1 MAPAVRLPILEMSN
15 LPDLHIGASRKSER
29 WADIVDVGTPSP
41 WHDEALADFK
51 LGRSWPDTPTPC
63 NSPEPKFFEA
73 TTKGPFSASDQIC
86 INGNDMST
94 MIGAIVGMTFP
105 VPAQTCQAGAST
117 SSSAAIVGFQGSEMS
132 VSSMFVASNGLSLQP
147 CLPQAYQVI
156 TMPDISAQ
164 GWTSPAFEIP
174 RTFVQND
181 WSNQQVQMNAVHV
194 DFAEMREWG
203 REASHDI
210 TSALC
215 GSACR
220 VGPPCSFNVSGSG
233 AIEPT
238 PGQWKVDI
246 RKMRSQS
253 EHNTI
258 DSSGKT
264 VSQQQQPADHVSGQC
279 KPCAWFWRP
288 QGCRNGSDC
297 QYCHLCPEGEL
308 KSRKR
313 NKMAAMKSGALR
325 PVKAQAGNGWSL
337 KLESLL
343 SSEAV

>member
-1 MAPAVRLPILEMSN
+1 MAPAVRLPILEMSD

-51 LGRSWPDTPTPC
+51 LGRSWSDTPTPC

-73 TTKGPFSASDQIC
+73 TTKRPLSASDQIC
-86 INGNDMST
+86 INGNEM
-94 MIGAIVGMTFP
+94 MIGAIVGMSFP
-105 VPAQTCQAGAST
+105 VSAQTCPAGTST
-117 SSSAAIVGFQGSEMS
+117 GSSGGEMS

-147 CLPQAYQVI
+147 CLPQAYQAI

-164 GWTSPAFEIP
+164 GWTSPAFEISH
-174 RTFVQND
+174 TFVQND
-181 WSNQQVQMNAVHV
+181 WSNQPVQMNAVHA

-210 TSALC
+210 MSASC

-220 VGPPCSFNVSGSG
+220 VGPPSSFNVSGAG

-246 RKMRSQS
+246 RKMPSQS
-253 EHNTI
+253 EHNTT

-264 VSQQQQPADHVSGQC
+264 VCQQQQQQQPADHVSGQC

-325 PVKAQAGNGWSL
+325 HVKAQAGNGWSL

-343 SSEAV
+343 SNEAV